1 MKSTA
6 RHASSGYAKSSYA
19 ESSYAES
26 RYPERGYAE
35 RGYAERGYAERG
47 YAESSYAESSYA
59 ESSYAESSFAQ
70 GSYTQRMY
78 AMSSSAM
85 CSDVAAYA
93 AAGRERDGT
102 YAATISAERIHN
114 DQATT
119 YTAFYP
125 AGSYGTPSAYQY
137 PASATDF
144 YMDRHAEMPLPFYS
158 NDIYRHGF
166 CDSSHRER
174 FCDSSHRERLLD
186 RYPDRLLDR
195 YPDRSRDRY
204 PDRSRD
210 RYPDRSRDRYPD
222 RSRDR
227 YPDRGKNRFL
237 ESYSAGSPEV
247 LVSRTT
253 QNYGESSQDACDEL
267 NTDEFPQNNLL
278 DMLKDNSE
286 KSLYD
291 NMQENVENDSFDHL
305 QGMDIDNY
313 DIAADRNMSS
323 GALKSGFNNCPV
335 RNSSP
340 ENIFSDVSS
349 PENTF
354 SEKENIFSD
363 PCFWDFDN
371 SITDQGSIKQS
382 DTQEQSAGFQITFTK
397 SGCKKYQYPVEP
409 GPETVG
415 KWNNTK
421 TGKVYDK
428 QKKKRL
434 SANKSRIQS
443 KQATEELNLNKVVV
457 AARKGQP
464 QRVLTESSVH
474 SVLHLRQCDAARR
487 LGVSQSVLK
496 KTWKMFAG
504 TKWPRHFPENILSDP
519 IVKTHSET
527 PTEMHDV

>member
-1 MKSTA
+1 MPRAATQ
-6 RHASSGYAKSSYA
+6 R
-19 ESSYAES
+19 SYAES
-26 RYPERGYAE
+26 RYAE
-35 RGYAERGYAERG
+35 SR

-59 ESSYAESSFAQ
+59 ESSYPESSYPESSYPESSRAQRYAERRYAESSFAQSSYAQ

-93 AAGRERDGT
+93 SAGSERAGT
-102 YAATISAERIHN
+102 YAGTISAERIHN

-125 AGSYGTPSAYQY
+125 AGSYGTRSAYQY

-166 CDSSHRER
+166 CDSSYSER
-174 FCDSSHRERLLD
+174 LGDRYRDGFVHSYPDRLLDRYPDSLLD

-195 YPDRSRDRY
+195 YPDR
-204 PDRSRD
+204 
-210 RYPDRSRDRYPD
+210 
-222 RSRDR
+222 
-227 YPDRGKNRFL
+227 GKNRFV

-278 DMLKDNSE
+278 DMLKDDTE
-286 KSLYD
+286 KSLFD

-305 QGMDIDNY
+305 RGMDIDNY
-313 DIAADRNMSS
+313 DIAADREMSS
-323 GALKSGFNNCPV
+323 GALKSGSNNCPV

-371 SITDQGSIKQS
+371 SMTDKGSVKQS
-382 DTQEQSAGFQITFTK
+382 DTQEQSAGFQIKFTK

-409 GPETVG
+409 GPQTVG

-443 KQATEELNLNKVVV
+443 KQATEEPNLNKVVV
-457 AARKGQP
+457 AACKGQP

-519 IVKTHSET
+519 IVKTPSET
-527 PTEMHDV
+527 PTEMP

>member
-26 RYPERGYAE
+26 SYAESSYAESSYAESSYAESSYAESSYAERSYAERGYAE

-47 YAESSYAESSYA
+47 YAERGYAERGYA
-59 ESSYAESSFAQ
+59 ERGYAQ

-137 PASATDF
+137 PALATDF

-174 FCDSSHRERLLD
+174 LLD

-204 PDRSRD
+204 PDR
-210 RYPDRSRDRYPD
+210 
-222 RSRDR
+222 
-227 YPDRGKNRFL
+227 GKNRFV

-286 KSLYD
+286 NSLYD

-323 GALKSGFNNCPV
+323 GALKSGSNNCPV

-340 ENIFSDVSS
+340 ENIFSDDSS

-519 IVKTHSET
+519 IVKTPSET